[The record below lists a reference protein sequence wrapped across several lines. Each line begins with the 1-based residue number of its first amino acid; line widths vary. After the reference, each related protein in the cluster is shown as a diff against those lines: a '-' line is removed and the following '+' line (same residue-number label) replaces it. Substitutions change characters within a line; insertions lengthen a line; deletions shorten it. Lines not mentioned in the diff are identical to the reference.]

1 MESAADEFPVTTL
14 PSQPDAIRS
23 LPAVRQTIDSTT
35 METALVPQFSFRQLF
50 QIALSTAI
58 LSLSLAAT
66 PSFAQEPHKP
76 DAKEDSKDLPIP
88 PETTAVTQHQQTI
101 SGQAI
106 HYTATVGNLLISKED
121 HDQAEKPYHSIFYI
135 AYTQDGADAKT
146 RPVTFLYNGGP
157 GSATIWLEMGSVGPM
172 RVVSDSPEPTHNPP
186 YTVVPNEYS
195 LLDKTDLVFI
205 DAPGTG
211 YSRPVGKGT
220 VKDVA
225 GVDQDLTAFTKFII
239 RYITV
244 NHRWNSPKFL
254 FGESYGTTRSAG
266 LSATLNEEG
275 VQLNGIVLLS
285 SILNYNA
292 RSAGLDNNYL
302 TDFPTFAAIAYYHN
316 KIPNK
321 PANILDFV
329 QQARE
334 FARGPY
340 AAALYQ
346 GNALSDADADK
357 IASQMSAFIGLSPA
371 FIKNANLRISAT
383 RFRKEL
389 LRDQNKVLG
398 RYDGRFEGPDAD
410 AAGENPSFDPSDTG
424 ISGAYV
430 AAFHNYLETDL
441 KFTTA
446 DTYNNSGP
454 GINENWDWKHTAAYG
469 PGFGRRQQMP
479 YVAGDLGDTIRKNPH
494 LKVFAANGIFDL
506 ATPFTATEWELAHM
520 GTEPKMRNNI
530 TWGYYPSGHMVYLNV
545 EALKTFRQDLAK
557 FYDSAK

>member
-1 MESAADEFPVTTL
+1 MPFL
-14 PSQPDAIRS
+14 HCK
-23 LPAVRQTIDSTT
+23 PAL
-35 METALVPQFSFRQLF
+35 TAV
-50 QIALSTAI
+50 AAI
-58 LSLSLAAT
+58 LTLGLSISLAT
-66 PSFAQEPHKP
+66 PLSAQERRTT
-76 DAKEDSKDLPIP
+76 AETKEEPSKDIPIP
-88 PETTAVTQHQQTI
+88 KEETAVTQHQQTI
-101 SGQAI
+101 GGQTI
-106 HYTATVGNLLISKED
+106 HYTATAGNLLLSKED
-121 HDQAEKPYHSIFYI
+121 HDQQEKPYHSIFYV

-157 GSATIWLEMGSVGPM
+157 GSATIWLEMGSVGPV
-172 RVVSDSPEPTHNPP
+172 RVISQSPEPTNNPP
-186 YTVVPNEYS
+186 FQVVSNEYS

-211 YSRPVGKGT
+211 YSHPVGKGT

-225 GVDQDLTAFTKFII
+225 GVDQDLKAFTKFII

-292 RSAGLDNNYL
+292 RSAGLDNNYI
-302 TDFPTFAAIAYYHN
+302 TDLPTFAAIAYYHN
-316 KIPNK
+316 KVANK

-329 QQARE
+329 EQARQ

-340 AAALYQ
+340 AAALYA
-346 GNALSDADADK
+346 GNALPDADADK
-357 IASQMSAFIGLSPA
+357 IAEQMSTLIGLSPK
-371 FIKNANLRISAT
+371 FIKEANLRISAT

-389 LRDQNKVLG
+389 LRDQNKILG

-410 AAGENPSFDPSDTG
+410 AAGENPGYDPSDTG
-424 ISGAYV
+424 ISGAYI
-430 AAFHNYLETDL
+430 ASFHDYLEKDL
-441 KFTTA
+441 KFSSPE
-446 DTYNNSGP
+446 TYNNSGP
-454 GINENWDWKHTAAYG
+454 GLNENWDWTHRAVGG
-469 PGFGRRQQMP
+469 PGGGYGRQQRMP

-520 GTEPKMRNNI
+520 GTDAKMRNNV

-545 EALKTFRQDLAK
+545 DALKTFRQDLSK
-557 FYDSAK
+557 FYDNAK